1 MKSADK
7 LTELLRHLAN
17 GVGMRDAQSRAGI
30 SDRAYTS
37 LIKDAKVRV
46 QIEAAQRGVLPP
58 EHSDAA
64 AEPDVDPLDCSR
76 FGTGP
81 MARLLWLDEK
91 LVARGFPPLS
101 PWWREALTQFYASG
115 KRWFVARVGRRGGK
129 SSTLCRV
136 AVAEAVWT
144 ERDLPPGTI
153 GVFSI
158 ISVDMAEATDR
169 IDTIEQILLSL
180 GYTKLNEGTPE
191 SRTEFVRTLKLGR
204 PRIVMQD
211 SQGHP
216 IEFRVYPA
224 TISGVSGHTSI
235 GALCDEAA
243 KWRDEKTSAN
253 PADQVLKSLMPA
265 MSTQRAAHLFLVS
278 SAFSTID
285 RHHDAITE
293 GDTERQ
299 FVARLYADAAER
311 DRAERRKAATML
323 RSQALATFAAHER
336 AAKLK
341 AAELLEQTADA
352 ASALSTNIPTWIANP
367 TRNIEETRQDEPDL
381 DTWLREYASVPTGGG
396 VAYFFD
402 HATIDRCNSLLVV
415 VQRKPSRVG
424 VGIDPGLETNAFG
437 CVVWGLDE
445 HGAWLLDALELV
457 PSPGAPL
464 DDEESFEACAELA
477 VRHGAKAWATDIHYK
492 ATARRV
498 AARHKLAMVLA
509 PNDNGAVFL
518 DFRREAGKGRVCIQG
533 HALSTRIARQM
544 KGVQSQPMAGA
555 RIKIIMPREA
565 GGAHGDIAS
574 AAVRGW
580 WALTHGVAKAPV
592 WLPPAR
598 RSGRRVA

>member
-1 MKSADK
+1 MASADK
-7 LTELLRHLAN
+7 LTELLRLLAA
-17 GVGMRDAQSRAGI
+17 GVSIGEAQKRANV
-30 SDRAYTS
+30 SARAYSGMLEDPKIRT
-37 LIKDAKVRV
+37 R
-46 QIEAAQRGVLPP
+46 IEAAQRGVLAPSD
-58 EHSDAA
+58 SDASA
-64 AEPDVDPLDCSR
+64 SANLPPDDCSR
-76 FGTGP
+76 FGEGP

-91 LVARGFPPLS
+91 LVVRGFPPLS

-169 IDTIEQILLSL
+169 IDTIEQILLAL
-180 GYTKLNEGTPE
+180 GYTRLNEGVPE

-235 GALCDEAA
+235 GSLCDEAA

-311 DRAERRKAATML
+311 DRAARRRAALLL
-323 RSQALATFAAHER
+323 RASALITFAAHER
-336 AAKLK
+336 AAKQK

-352 ASALSTNIPTWIANP
+352 ANALSTNVPTWIANP
-367 TRNIEETRQDEPDL
+367 TRDIGETRQDEPDL

-396 VAYFFD
+396 VSYFFD
-402 HATIDRCNSLLVV
+402 HATIDRCNSLLIVAARV
-415 VQRKPSRVG
+415 PSRIG

-437 CVVWGLDE
+437 CVVWGLDD
-445 HGAWLLDALELV
+445 HGAWLIDALELI

-464 DDEESFEACAELA
+464 DDAESFESCAELA
-477 VRHGAKAWATDIHYK
+477 LRHGAKSWATDIHYV
-492 ATARRV
+492 ATARRIG
-498 AARHKLAMVLA
+498 AKRKIATVLA

-533 HALSTRIARQM
+533 HALSNRIARQL
-544 KGVQSQPMAGA
+544 KGVQSQAMAA
-555 RIKIIMPREA
+555 SRTKIILPREA

-580 WALTHGVAKAPV
+580 WALTSKASD
-592 WLPPAR
+592 R
-598 RSGRRVA
+598 RSAFGTMAERFTP